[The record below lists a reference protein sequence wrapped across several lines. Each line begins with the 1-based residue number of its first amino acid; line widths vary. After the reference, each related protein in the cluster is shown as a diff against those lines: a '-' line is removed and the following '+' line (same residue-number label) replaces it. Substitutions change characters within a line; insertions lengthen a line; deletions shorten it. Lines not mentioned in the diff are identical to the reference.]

1 MPGFRAGKRGSHSAY
16 LRDDNKLSKVQ
27 RCGQDR
33 QQCVEITGG
42 PCVELAGTKYTEEAE
57 YQLCPVLDDAMP
69 AEWKLLAP
77 GQREM
82 VETEIANARKP
93 KS

>member
-1 MPGFRAGKRGSHSAY
+1 MAHICEMIINCPKCSVVVKIANNAWKF
-16 LRDDNKLSKVQ
+16 
-27 RCGQDR
+27 
-33 QQCVEITGG
+33 TGG